1 MSLFPIIYTSL
12 LIFSGLTI
20 IVVLFSFISY
30 KVKRDKEHSPR
41 FSGRTVISMA
51 PAYQT
56 NLTGS
61 SNFVSPAAKRN
72 QIRTVYERKRAE
84 VRLNYLNDIQ
94 RSKQQYVSRST
105 DQTEETNVAVSGRRK
120 NRFEVVTTF
129 EREPD
134 TQQSFPNE
142 TLEYNYS
149 DNSLMNYYSDES
161 DVYYRPTIRS

>member
-30 KVKRDKEHSPR
+30 KVKGDKDRAPR
-41 FSGRTVISMA
+41 FSGKTVISMA

-61 SNFVSPAAKRN
+61 SNFVSPAVKRN
-72 QIRTVYERKRAE
+72 QIRTAYERKRAE

-94 RSKQQYVSRST
+94 RSKQRYVSRST
-105 DQTEETNVAVSGRRK
+105 EETNVVVSDRRK

-142 TLEYNYS
+142 TLGYNYT
-149 DNSLMNYYSDES
+149 DNSLMNYYSNES